1 MEFLLLGP
9 LEVRHDGEQIELRG
23 SKRRALLALLV
34 LHANEVVRT
43 DRLVDE
49 LWGEHP
55 PANAAAALQ
64 NHVSRLRK
72 SLGADVLVTKPWGYV
87 LRADPQTIDLLRFEA
102 LVAEARPLAA
112 HERRERLLEALAL
125 WRGPALADVAAEPAL
140 VSEVARLEELRLS
153 ALEQRVDTDL
163 ELGGEPELVAEL
175 ETLVA
180 KHPLRERLRGQLI
193 LALYRAGRQAEAL
206 EAYRE
211 TRRVLVEELGIEP
224 SPELRELEQAILRQ
238 DPVLAVPPPAPS
250 SPPPPDEPSSHWR
263 WPRSPLA
270 IAAALL
276 LLLIA
281 GGAAAALVVRAGGP
295 DESEGAVPASS
306 THEDTT
312 TSGTTAAERPI
323 VITTVRKEEPAKPP
337 ARSGGGKPKLG
348 ATATTG
354 VTTSREKPADPPPP
368 PPQRP
373 TTVTRTEPAT
383 TKTRTTTRQPA
394 DRDWVYWL
402 TDDFEDPV
410 FDSLMWRSGQ
420 VGDAISTA
428 ERNGRLEFSIDPQAA
443 PQTGGFGADYTTQ
456 CTLSQDFDVRVEFH
470 LLTWPPRNG
479 LTVFLSPAFPG
490 STIWTNVSRKGAPR
504 NGAEPERY
512 STGIYG
518 YVPPEVPTVDTSGAL
533 RMTRVGKYITT
544 YYRWRGQWVRLGS
557 AYAAGIVRLVLAVA
571 ANAPEF
577 GSQPALVAFDNFR
590 AIAPDK
596 QYSVE
601 CQGVPY
607 PPRKP
612 PP

>member
-1 MEFLLLGP
+1 MEFLVLGP
-9 LEVRHDGEQIELRG
+9 LEVRRDDEPVEVRG
-23 SKRRALLALLV
+23 SKRRALLALLI

-55 PANAAAALQ
+55 PANASAALQ

-72 SLGADVLVTKPWGYV
+72 DLGAEVLVTKPWGYV

-102 LVAEARPLAA
+102 LVAEARTLAA

-125 WRGPALADVAAEPAL
+125 WRGPALADVAGEPAL
-140 VSEVARLEELRLS
+140 VSEVARLEELRIS

-163 ELGGEPELVAEL
+163 ELGEQPGLVAEL
-175 ETLVA
+175 ESLVA
-180 KHPLRERLRGQLI
+180 KYPLRERLRGQLI

-238 DPVLAVPPPAPS
+238 DPVLAVPPPAPA

-281 GGAAAALVVRAGGP
+281 GGAAAALVVRSGGP
-295 DESEGAVPASS
+295 DESEAAAVPASS
-306 THEDTT
+306 TRQDTT
-312 TSGTTAAERPI
+312 TRGTTAAERPI
-323 VITTVRKEEPAKPP
+323 VITTVRKEEPEKRP
-337 ARSGGGKPKLG
+337 ARSGGGKAKPG
-348 ATATTG
+348 TTVTTG
-354 VTTSREKPADPPPP
+354 GTSREEPADPPPP
-368 PPQRP
+368 PPQHP

-383 TKTRTTTRQPA
+383 TKTTTTRQPA

-420 VGDAISTA
+420 NGGGISTN
-428 ERNGRLEFSIDPQAA
+428 ERNGRLEFAIDPQAA

-456 CTLSQDFDVRVEFH
+456 CTLSKDFDVRVDFQ
-470 LLTWPPRNG
+470 LLTWPPKNG
-479 LTVFLSPAFPG
+479 VTVFLSPAFPG
-490 STIWTNVSRKGAPR
+490 SAIWTNVSRKGAPR
-504 NGAEPERY
+504 NGSEPERY

-518 YVPPEVPTVDTSGAL
+518 YVPPEVPAADTTGAL
-533 RMTRVGKYITT
+533 RMARVGKYITT
-544 YYRWRGQWVRLGS
+544 YYRWRDQWVRLGS
-557 AYAAGIVRLVLAVA
+557 AYAAGIVRLVLGVA

-590 AIAPDK
+590 AIAADK
-596 QYSVE
+596 PYSVE

-607 PPRKP
+607 PPRRP